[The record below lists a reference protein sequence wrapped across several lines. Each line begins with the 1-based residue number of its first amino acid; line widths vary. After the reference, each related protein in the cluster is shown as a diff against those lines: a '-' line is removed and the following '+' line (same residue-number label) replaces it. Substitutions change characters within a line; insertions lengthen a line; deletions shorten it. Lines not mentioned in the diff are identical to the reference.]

1 MVRAL
6 AGDSTITRGLA
17 MGERQGGPGP
27 PCQHMAATPRRGGI
41 SAARSRTGFR
51 RPRPT
56 CQHRCVGLVLTPS
69 RAKERSRTLKM
80 LALFVLAALPVA
92 AILVATISWPV
103 ALAYVVVQ
111 TGFLMFGLRQRH
123 EPKLRVDDLGLQ
135 YEAGSFVIRAAW
147 SDIDHVEPVTLPSGV
162 TRGRRPAARRASAGR
177 STPRRAGRRSPAAG
191 SRHPPRRL
199 HPGLAHRRPRRRRP
213 RAPP

>member
-1 MVRAL
+1 
-6 AGDSTITRGLA
+6 
-17 MGERQGGPGP
+17 
-27 PCQHMAATPRRGGI
+27 
-41 SAARSRTGFR
+41 
-51 RPRPT
+51 
-56 CQHRCVGLVLTPS
+56 VGLVLTPS

-123 EPKLRVDDLGLQ
+123 EPKLRVDDVGLQ

-162 TRGRRPAARRASAGR
+162 TEAAVLSTSGIRWTLDAQTRRQAIARGWDRVIPLGDFTPDWRTGALGDAVREHRPD
-177 STPRRAGRRSPAAG
+177 
-191 SRHPPRRL
+191 L
-199 HPGLAHRRPRRRRP
+199 LAHEV
-213 RAPP
+213 